1 MTQMNRKDKRAFV
14 KEAKKHGIDPTNPD
28 LSIVTSH
35 YESDY
40 IRVHTEASSYV
51 IDLKNKRALRK
62 EGDDASHLSQDS
74 RWYNYETIYSCSV
87 GFPLRM
93 TWYDGDRLLMRQT
106 TTITRVDELSSEDA
120 TAWEIAGDL

>member
-1 MTQMNRKDKRAFV
+1 MTQLNRKDKRAFV

-28 LSIVTSH
+28 LSIVTAH

-51 IDLKNKRALRK
+51 IDLRNKRAMRK
-62 EGDDASHLSQDS
+62 EGDDAGHLQNDS
-74 RWYNYETIYSCSV
+74 RWYDYETIFSCSV

-93 TWYDGDRLLMRQT
+93 TWKDGERLILRQT
-106 TTITRVDELSSEDA
+106 TTNTKVDEL
-120 TAWEIAGDL
+120 TAEEVETL